1 MDSIHDEF
9 IECIGFRIC
18 DHCGKRMTE
27 GYCIDDGRE
36 HYCSDECLHHYYSDE
51 DFEQMYADGKG
62 TSYYTI
68 WDEEN

>member
-27 GYCIDDGRE
+27 GYCIDDGRG
-36 HYCSDECLHHYYSDE
+36 HYCSDECLHYHYSDE
-51 DFEQMYADGKG
+51 EFEQMYADGEG
-62 TSYYTI
+62 TSYYTT

>member
-1 MDSIHDEF
+1 MDSIHDES

-18 DHCGKRMTE
+18 DNCGKRMTE

-62 TSYYTI
+62 TSYYTT

>member
-18 DHCGKRMTE
+18 DNCGKRMTE

-36 HYCSDECLHHYYSDE
+36 HYCSDECLHHYYSNE
-51 DFEQMYADGKG
+51 DFEQMYAGGEG
-62 TSYYTI
+62 TSYYTT